1 MSISAMCEGSM
12 PLKEIPSAAASN
24 VASSTRVEI
33 ADATAFHSSGD
44 LLLAT
49 NTKLLYVAVI
59 SDFKHCYL
67 GHFRLKR

>member
-1 MSISAMCEGSM
+1 MWDGSM
-12 PLKEIPSAAASN
+12 PRKEMPSAAASN

-49 NTKLLYVAVI
+49 NTKLLYVAAP
-59 SDFKHCYL
+59 SDFKDIGTDY
-67 GHFRLKR
+67 